1 MDARKP
7 ARESAKRDIARQAA
21 APADLSAL
29 LAQVDKAAAEIAG
42 SPARLESWAKEH
54 AAVVEPGTPSA
65 MAQQL
70 CDYITAADD
79 FKRIA
84 SEYAEHER
92 QKKLFL
98 KRQGQRAG
106 RLRAAVAELNALHT
120 TGLVTER
127 ERETLTEALDKI
139 RARLVMPEL
148 DPMPNAS
155 RATTG
160 GMLGRA
166 LMSLFVAVGYGSAGH
181 KYGKKRAAE
190 IVARILRL
198 HGYTMSVQA
207 LQNMASTPREAKK
220 K

>member
-1 MDARKP
+1 VDARKP
-7 ARESAKRDIARQAA
+7 ARESAKRNIARQAA

-29 LAQVDKAAAEIAG
+29 LAQADKAAAEIAG

-84 SEYAEHER
+84 SELAEHER
-92 QKKLFL
+92 QKKLFRQ
-98 KRQGQRAG
+98 RQGRRNGA
-106 RLRAAVAELNALHT
+106 LRAAVAELNALHAG
-120 TGLVTER
+120 GLVTDR
-127 ERETLTEALDKI
+127 EHTTLTTALDKI
-139 RARLVMPEL
+139 CARTVTPEL
-148 DPMPNAS
+148 DPMPKAS

-160 GMLGRA
+160 GMLGSA

-181 KYGKKRAAE
+181 KYSKKRAAE

-198 HGYTMSVQA
+198 HGYTMSIQA
-207 LQNMASTPREAKK
+207 LHNMASTPRETKK

>member
-7 ARESAKRDIARQAA
+7 ARETAKRDIARRAS
-21 APADLSAL
+21 APADLSEL
-29 LAQVDKAAAEIAG
+29 LGQLEAAAAAIPG
-42 SPARLESWAKEH
+42 SAARLESWAKKH
-54 AAVVEPGTPSA
+54 AAVVKPGTPSA
-65 MAQQL
+65 MARQL
-70 CDYITAADD
+70 CDYIIAADD

-84 SEYAEHER
+84 SEYAEHES

-106 RLRAAVAELNALHT
+106 RLRAAVAELNALHA

-148 DPMPNAS
+148 DPMPSAS
-155 RATTG
+155 RETMG
-160 GMLGRA
+160 GMLGNA

-181 KYGKKRAAE
+181 KFSKKRAAE
-190 IVARILRL
+190 IVARILRV
-198 HGYTMSVQA
+198 HGYKMSVKS
-207 LQNMASTPREAKK
+207 LEGRASTPRKEKK